1 MLDRTCRLQRTPYP
15 LQDLRDEY
23 ASFFDNFESE
33 RYLPDVQFIDPVTSF
48 IGFDNYK
55 KNLDMLG
62 GRSALGNILFK
73 VCHPPGRRPAP
84 KHPHLR
90 I

>member
-1 MLDRTCRLQRTPYP
+1 MIWAAWLGATCLLVLSWRE
-15 LQDLRDEY
+15 QDLRDEY

-48 IGFDNYK
+48 TGFQNYK

-73 VCHPPGRRPAP
+73 VSEQQ
-84 KHPHLR
+84 
-90 I
+90 

>member
-1 MLDRTCRLQRTPYP
+1 MQALDALSACHVTPG
-15 LQDLRDEY
+15 QDLRDEY

-48 IGFDNYK
+48 TGFQNYK

-73 VCHPPGRRPAP
+73 VPM
-84 KHPHLR
+84 LL
-90 I
+90 

>member
-1 MLDRTCRLQRTPYP
+1 MWNS
-15 LQDLRDEY
+15 QDLRDEY

-48 IGFDNYK
+48 TGFENYK

-73 VCHPPGRRPAP
+73 VRP
-84 KHPHLR
+84 HSR
-90 I
+90 E

>member
-1 MLDRTCRLQRTPYP
+1 MR
-15 LQDLRDEY
+15 QDLRDEY

-48 IGFDNYK
+48 TGFDNYK

-73 VCHPPGRRPAP
+73 VQ
-84 KHPHLR
+84 
-90 I
+90 